1 MAPRDGNVVASPARW
16 LETGLRLNRLIT
28 LEAGRP
34 AKIEIEY
41 ARHGSGQV
49 QQIVLPQVT
58 LLELRD
64 RITAA
69 RSHNSATTATY
80 ELQFLADAAIA
91 LLRIGA
97 FEDAAG
103 RLPLDQFLKAAFSE
117 IEAHGSQVLTGFR
130 LARCD
135 MLFTISG
142 QIKSGKSSL
151 THKWHM

>member
-1 MAPRDGNVVASPARW
+1 MKPASATP
-16 LETGLRLNRLIT
+16 L
-28 LEAGRP
+28 
-34 AKIEIEY
+34 
-41 ARHGSGQV
+41 
-49 QQIVLPQVT
+49 QILLPQVT

-69 RSHNSATTATY
+69 RSYNSATTATY

-103 RLPLDQFLKAAFSE
+103 QLSLDQFLKAPSSE
-117 IEAHGSQVLTGFR
+117 IEAHGSQVLIGFR

-135 MLFTISG
+135 LLFTISG
-142 QIKSGKSSL
+142 QIKVRQI
-151 THKWHM
+151 